1 MKLVNLGRITVA
13 VMNVGANRLFPKIQ
27 NKTQQ
32 VYLKRKKIEIQNE
45 EHVYRYINYPLKTP
59 GEGLMLFEKHDL

>member
-1 MKLVNLGRITVA
+1 MKLVHLGRITVA
-13 VMNVGANRLFPKIQ
+13 VMNVEANRLFPKIQ

-45 EHVYRYINYPLKTP
+45 EHVYRYINYPPKMP